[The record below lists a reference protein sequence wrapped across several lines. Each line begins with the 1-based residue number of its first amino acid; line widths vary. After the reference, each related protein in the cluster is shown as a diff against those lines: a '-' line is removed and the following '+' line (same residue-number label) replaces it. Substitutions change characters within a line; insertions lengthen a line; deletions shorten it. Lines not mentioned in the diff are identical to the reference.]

1 MYVYM
6 CFAKKRD
13 KNTYQVCN
21 STRRYNSLNNDLHT
35 PIGWDRQTPLTN
47 RTSTSNRGAS
57 QWVEP
62 LHSWLAGSW
71 PCVGGL
77 EERWGPSIA
86 LLHRHPWHRLEE
98 ETGLLWEDLL
108 GRLCDKLER
117 SYASKQA
124 RFDSWSNLCA
134 ECDLWKN
141 LCKIK
146 TWQSHQEST
155 YNYGRQ
161 WGKTNRTRH
170 GPGSQTTIQH
180 TGKGNFCKENLSLSN
195 HFDHCSFNSAY
206 TFRMGWLLQ
215 PCMHCQVEIQV
226 PITIKKVHCIVQ
238 LRTKN

>member
-1 MYVYM
+1 M

-13 KNTYQVCN
+13 KNTYHVCN

-71 PCVGGL
+71 PCVGRL
-77 EERWGPSIA
+77 EEHWGPSFA

-124 RFDSWSNLCA
+124 RFDSWSNLRA
-134 ECDLWKN
+134 EFNLWKN
-141 LCKIK
+141 YANLKPDNLIRNRHIITVDNEGKQIEQDMAQDLKLPFNIQVKVTFAKK
-146 TWQSHQEST
+146 T
-155 YNYGRQ
+155 
-161 WGKTNRTRH
+161 
-170 GPGSQTTIQH
+170 
-180 TGKGNFCKENLSLSN
+180 FFLLN

-215 PCMHCQVEIQV
+215 PCMRCQVEIPVQ
-226 PITIKKVHCIVQ
+226 ITTKKVHCIVQ
-238 LRTKN
+238 FRTKN